1 MTEKKYRTR
10 RLKRRR
16 IRKEIIVS
24 LLLVLFLVMMVTVG
38 KTLAYLLDKSQPIK
52 NTFTKSSVTCQVTED
67 FTDKKTKKNVN
78 VTNTGD
84 TDAYIR
90 VKLVTYRVNED
101 GNQIGGLA
109 QIPMFTPGTNWIEYD
124 GYYYYTL
131 PVAPGAS
138 PANPLIGEN
147 GIILEGS
154 YSDADGGRQAID
166 VIAEAI
172 QSYPAKAAGEAWG
185 VSITEGSVSIYQP

>member
-131 PVAPGAS
+131 PVS
-138 PANPLIGEN
+138 PNGSPLNPLIGAE

-154 YSDADGGRQAID
+154 YPDADGGKQAID

-172 QSYPAKAAGEAWG
+172 QSYPSEAVGEAWG
-185 VSITEGSVSIYQP
+185 VSISEGVVLPYQP

>member
-16 IRKEIIVS
+16 IRKEKIVS